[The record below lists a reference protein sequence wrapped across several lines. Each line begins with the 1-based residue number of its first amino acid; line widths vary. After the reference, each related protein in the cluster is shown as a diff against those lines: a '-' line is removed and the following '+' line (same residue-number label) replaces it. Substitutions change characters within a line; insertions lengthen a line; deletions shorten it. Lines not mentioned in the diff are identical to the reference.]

1 MYLENLDKDKYVL
14 IEADNS
20 NYQYMGRV
28 DFENIK
34 APTIIYA
41 GSTIK
46 TKFTGTSLKIAVNN
60 NGGGYE
66 CAIGF
71 SIDGSISGKVVIEE
85 HRKDIV
91 LDVAEGLGEGIHE
104 LVLYKRASACH
115 YFDFYGVVLDKG
127 CNLELPDL
135 KSNRRIECFG
145 DSVSAGEVSE
155 AMDYVGKVDP
165 EGHEGRMS
173 NSWYSYS
180 MMTARN
186 LDAEI
191 NNIAQGGIAVMDGT
205 GYFNPD
211 RGYLGLESTYD
222 KLRYNPELGYCNEW
236 DFSNYIPHV
245 VIMALGQNDAHPYDY
260 IDEDEEKRELWKE
273 KYKNIILDLRSKYPD
288 ALFVIITTILCHN
301 KGWDDALDEM
311 TTDMNDSKIV
321 RFKFSRNG
329 SGTPGHIRISEA
341 EEMAT
346 ELTEFIKSFGDS
358 IWS

>member
-1 MYLENLDKDKYVL
+1 MYLENLDKEKYVL
-14 IEADNS
+14 IEADNP

-46 TKFTGTSLKIAVNN
+46 TKFTGTSLKVAINN

-66 CAIGF
+66 SAIGF
-71 SIDGSISGKVVIEE
+71 IIDGFISGKVVIEE

-91 LDVAEGLGEGIHE
+91 LDVAEGLSEGIHE

-127 CNLELPDL
+127 CNLELPEP

-155 AMDYVGKVDP
+155 AIDYVGKVDP
-165 EGHEGRMS
+165 EGHEGRLS

-186 LDAEI
+186 LGAEI

-236 DFSNYIPHV
+236 DFSKYIPHV

-260 IDEDEEKRELWKE
+260 IDEDKEKREIWKE
-273 KYKNIILDLRSKYPD
+273 KYK
-288 ALFVIITTILCHN
+288 
-301 KGWDDALDEM
+301 
-311 TTDMNDSKIV
+311 
-321 RFKFSRNG
+321 
-329 SGTPGHIRISEA
+329 
-341 EEMAT
+341 
-346 ELTEFIKSFGDS
+346 
-358 IWS
+358 